1 MGMISQMMANLY
13 KPTKQE
19 KTTVPLTKR
28 LPASA
33 KANANQ
39 QTTVTQGQLLK
50 GEVLDLRANQIKVLL
65 ENGAMVTAR
74 TEGTLNLSIGEFASF
89 LVSQTTEEQI
99 LLKLAKEDSPLENPM
114 IDKAL
119 SLANITKTERSVAIV
134 TELLAHKQP
143 VNKASIQHY
152 LSLSSK
158 HPELPI
164 KDLVLMELHHIPVTK
179 ENVTQFLNYHNQNAK
194 LLPQAEQ
201 MLQELMTQIEQLPEG
216 TQKQQLLQELS
227 NIILQSTPKSPSQEV
242 TQHSTLPTTSVET
255 TTEANNM
262 TSTPIANQEII
273 AENSSINQETIL
285 KNNTINQTISLEQ
298 NNIVTPE
305 NKSTNVELPNTT
317 PTIEN
322 NKSSFLGQVPQT
334 EQIIPNTTTME
345 LSASTLTKEHRS
357 VIHRE
362 DMVKE
367 FLDSFLL
374 KPEDIAEPE
383 KVKKYYEELNDTLA
397 KLEQLSMKVSEYTKE
412 SATETPKQMRSNLS
426 FMEAVNT
433 VFPYIQLPL
442 KFKEHPAHG
451 ELYVYEKKRA
461 LKPTDSFSALL
472 HLELEALGTT
482 DIFITL
488 TGQHVSTRF
497 FMIDKEAGELVKTE
511 LPTLTKALAQKGY
524 TLQSEVTIREPLE
537 EEHTPTLLEQF
548 LEEHSPSGLNRY
560 TFDIRA

>member
-33 KANANQ
+33 KANPNQ

-65 ENGAMVTAR
+65 ENGATVTAR

-89 LVSQTTEEQI
+89 FVSQTTEEQI
-99 LLKLAKEDSPLENPM
+99 LLKLAKEDTPLENPM

-119 SLANITKTERSVAIV
+119 ALANITKTERSIAII

-143 VNKASIQHY
+143 VNKTSIQHY
-152 LSLSSK
+152 LSLSNK

-201 MLQELMTQIEQLPEG
+201 MLQELTTQIEQLPEG

-227 NIILQSTPKSPSQEV
+227 NLVLRNTLESPSKEIIQHPTETL
-242 TQHSTLPTTSVET
+242 TQG
-255 TTEANNM
+255 NN
-262 TSTPIANQEII
+262 TPYTPVINQEIPS
-273 AENSSINQETIL
+273 ENNA
-285 KNNTINQTISLEQ
+285 INQTISSEQ
-298 NNIVTPE
+298 NNIVTQE
-305 NKSTNVELPNTT
+305 NSCTNVEFSNITT
-317 PTIEN
+317 TTEN
-322 NKSSFLGQVPQT
+322 KEASFLGETPQP
-334 EQIIPNTTTME
+334 EQMIQNANSME
-345 LSASTLTKEHRS
+345 LSSTLTKEHRS
-357 VIHRE
+357 IINRE
-362 DMVKE
+362 DMIKD

-374 KPEDIAEPE
+374 KPKDISEPE

-397 KLEQLSMKVSEYTKE
+397 KLEQLSMKISEHTKE
-412 SATETPKQMRSNLS
+412 TATETPKQMRSNLS
-426 FMEAVNT
+426 FMEAINT

-497 FMIDKEAGELVKTE
+497 FMTDKESGELIRTE
-511 LPTLTKALAQKGY
+511 LPTLTKALAQQGY
-524 TLQSEVTIREPLE
+524 TLQSEVSIREPIE
-537 EEHTPTLLEQF
+537 EEHPPTLLEQF